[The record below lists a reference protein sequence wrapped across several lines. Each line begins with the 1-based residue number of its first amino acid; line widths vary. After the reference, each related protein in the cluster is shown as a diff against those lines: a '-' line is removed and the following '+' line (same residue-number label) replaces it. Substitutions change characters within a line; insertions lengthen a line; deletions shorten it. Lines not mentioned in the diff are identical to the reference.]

1 MRVLFDTNV
10 VLDVLLEREP
20 YAAAAAQLLSLVDD
34 GHLEGFMCA
43 TTVTTVHYL
52 ASKAGTSKRALS
64 LVETLLDVLQVAPVD
79 REVVVGA
86 LELGFADFEDAV
98 VHEAAAMAGAT
109 AIVTRNGRD
118 FRGATIAV
126 FDPNEMLA
134 ALRASGELDP
144 HGDVAETYPIEMA
157 PSRPMGEMRGFLA
170 GVDSDFRR
178 EPDRF

>member
-10 VLDVLLEREP
+10 VLDVLMQREP
-20 YAAAAAQLLSLVDD
+20 HAQAAAQLLSLVDE
-34 GHLEGFMCA
+34 GQLEGFMCA

-52 ASKAGTSKRALS
+52 ASKASTAKRAVS

-79 REVVVGA
+79 REVVAGA

-98 VHEAAAMAGAT
+98 VHEAAALAGAT

-126 FDPNEMLA
+126 FDPVEMLA
-134 ALRASGELDP
+134 ALRAYGELDP
-144 HGDVAETYPIEMA
+144 HGDVAETYPIQMA
-157 PSRPMGEMRGFLA
+157 PSRPLGEMRGFLA
-170 GVDSDFRR
+170 GLENDFRR
-178 EPDRF
+178 EGDGP